1 MPLHYHPGEGRDWGT
16 SLKEVALRYRNL
28 SNWAPAS
35 AGVEVIRESTL
46 ARSTQPQ
53 PTPPALHSPQT
64 AYGLRLVN
72 LMRGKECP
80 VGGRYEVLR

>member
-35 AGVEVIRESTL
+35 AGVVVIRDPASPRPST
-46 ARSTQPQ
+46 A